1 MTSVLFIGPGAIA
14 SLLCWHIQAFTRPLV
29 LRHRLDLT
37 LSQAVIHDDDEY
49 PLRWSF
55 LPRGSDFRSIDL
67 VIVCCK
73 TGQVE
78 TAVTPLI
85 PLLDHAHWLIC
96 CNGLGPQQWL
106 AEQLPGR
113 VLWGSTTEGALN
125 LDRRS
130 IKHTGRGETH
140 IGPAP
145 GSILAGSTLA
155 DRTREMGQWLCRLD
169 GPLTLE
175 WDDEIESRLWLKLAI
190 NAVIN
195 PITAVEGVANGALT
209 SPDRRNEIERLC
221 GEIRSVAQG
230 CGQTLPADLAA
241 RVTSVAHRTANN
253 RSSMLGDIEVGRA
266 TEIEFIN
273 GYLIRQATKL
283 EIPVPRLTYWY
294 RAVQA
299 LSRGSRHGTH

>member
-29 LRHRLDLT
+29 FRHRLDLS
-37 LSQAVIHDDDEY
+37 LPQAVIHDDQEY
-49 PLRWSF
+49 PLHWSF
-55 LPRGSDFRSIDL
+55 PPQGTDLRSIDL

-73 TGQVE
+73 AGQVE

-85 PLLDHAHWLIC
+85 PVLDHAHWLIC

-106 AEQLPGR
+106 AEQFPDR
-113 VLWGSTTEGALN
+113 VLWGSTTDGALN
-125 LDRRS
+125 LDPRS

-145 GSILAGSTLA
+145 GSILA
-155 DRTREMGQWLCRLD
+155 DKTRELGQWLCRSD

-175 WDDEIESRLWLKLAI
+175 WDDEIESRLWLKLAV

-195 PITAVEGVANGALT
+195 PITAVEGLANGALT
-209 SPDRRNEIERLC
+209 SPGWRNEIERLC
-221 GEIRSVAQG
+221 GEIRSLAQG
-230 CGQTLPADLAA
+230 CGQALPADLAA
-241 RVTSVAHRTANN
+241 RITRVAHLTASN
-253 RSSMLGDIEVGRA
+253 RSSMLGDVEAGRA

-273 GYLIRQATKL
+273 GYLIRQAIKL
-283 EIPVPRLTYWY
+283 EIPVPRLLHWY
-294 RAVQA
+294 QAVQA
-299 LSRGSRHGTH
+299 LSRGSTHGTH